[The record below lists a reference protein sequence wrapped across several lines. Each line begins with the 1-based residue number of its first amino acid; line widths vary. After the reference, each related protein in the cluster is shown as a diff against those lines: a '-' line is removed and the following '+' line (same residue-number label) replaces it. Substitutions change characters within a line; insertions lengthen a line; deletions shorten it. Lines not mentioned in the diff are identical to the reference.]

1 MNQNGDGLRKLPP
14 QSLEAE
20 RALLGACLMDASAA
34 NNVRGIIA
42 PQDFYSESHRLIYES
57 IARLVDE
64 NQPCDPVTVGDML
77 KVNGDLE
84 RIGGISYISGLLD
97 SVPAPASAGYYA
109 NIIREKSQ
117 MRALLAAANEI
128 IASTYDG
135 SYNAAEMQDLAERAI
150 FDVGQGRRSENL
162 YALRDLTQPVF
173 DVMSQIKASK
183 GVTGVP
189 TFPDLDKHYL
199 SGLQKGDLVLL
210 AARPGV
216 GKTSMGIN
224 IAQRATVEAG
234 KIVAVFSLEMPKEQL
249 VQRILC
255 TQARVN
261 HSLVRKGMASKQDLR
276 RLAKAVNELSGAEM
290 YINDT
295 MKINISEIRSQC
307 RKLKMDKG
315 LDLIVIDYIQLMQ
328 SAPGRKIE
336 NRQLEVAEISRSL
349 KAMAKELDV
358 PVLALSQLSRMV
370 EQKNEKPNLSHLRES
385 GALEQDADV
394 VLLLHRPRSSENEE
408 EMDEEARLKKNKSG
422 DYVEIIIAKHRNGP
436 TGELPMNFIREY
448 TLFTD
453 FAQDWVGDSGPTP
466 PPEPEEFIPPDDEP
480 PF

>member
-1 MNQNGDGLRKLPP
+1 MCIR
-14 QSLEAE
+14 
-20 RALLGACLMDASAA
+20 
-34 NNVRGIIA
+34 
-42 PQDFYSESHRLIYES
+42 
-57 IARLVDE
+57 
-64 NQPCDPVTVGDML
+64 
-77 KVNGDLE
+77 
-84 RIGGISYISGLLD
+84 D
-97 SVPAPASAGYYA
+97 S
-109 NIIREKSQ
+109 
-117 MRALLAAANEI
+117 
-128 IASTYDG
+128 
-135 SYNAAEMQDLAERAI
+135 

-234 KIVAVFSLEMPKEQL
+234 KTVAVFSLEMPKEQL

-315 LDLIVIDYIQLMQ
+315 LDLIVIDYI
-328 SAPGRKIE
+328 
-336 NRQLEVAEISRSL
+336 
-349 KAMAKELDV
+349 
-358 PVLALSQLSRMV
+358 PVSYT
-370 EQKNEKPNLSHLRES
+370 HLVRC
-385 GALEQDADV
+385 
-394 VLLLHRPRSSENEE
+394 
-408 EMDEEARLKKNKSG
+408 
-422 DYVEIIIAKHRNGP
+422 
-436 TGELPMNFIREY
+436 
-448 TLFTD
+448 
-453 FAQDWVGDSGPTP
+453 
-466 PPEPEEFIPPDDEP
+466 
-480 PF
+480 

>member
-1 MNQNGDGLRKLPP
+1 M
-14 QSLEAE
+14 
-20 RALLGACLMDASAA
+20 
-34 NNVRGIIA
+34 
-42 PQDFYSESHRLIYES
+42 
-57 IARLVDE
+57 
-64 NQPCDPVTVGDML
+64 
-77 KVNGDLE
+77 
-84 RIGGISYISGLLD
+84 
-97 SVPAPASAGYYA
+97 
-109 NIIREKSQ
+109 
-117 MRALLAAANEI
+117 
-128 IASTYDG
+128 
-135 SYNAAEMQDLAERAI
+135 
-150 FDVGQGRRSENL
+150 
-162 YALRDLTQPVF
+162 
-173 DVMSQIKASK
+173 
-183 GVTGVP
+183 P

-358 PVLALSQLSRMV
+358 PVLALSCLLYTSRCV
-370 EQKNEKPNLSHLRES
+370 
-385 GALEQDADV
+385 
-394 VLLLHRPRSSENEE
+394 
-408 EMDEEARLKKNKSG
+408 
-422 DYVEIIIAKHRNGP
+422 
-436 TGELPMNFIREY
+436 
-448 TLFTD
+448 
-453 FAQDWVGDSGPTP
+453 
-466 PPEPEEFIPPDDEP
+466 
-480 PF
+480 

>member
-1 MNQNGDGLRKLPP
+1 
-14 QSLEAE
+14 
-20 RALLGACLMDASAA
+20 
-34 NNVRGIIA
+34 
-42 PQDFYSESHRLIYES
+42 
-57 IARLVDE
+57 
-64 NQPCDPVTVGDML
+64 
-77 KVNGDLE
+77 
-84 RIGGISYISGLLD
+84 
-97 SVPAPASAGYYA
+97 
-109 NIIREKSQ
+109 
-117 MRALLAAANEI
+117 
-128 IASTYDG
+128 
-135 SYNAAEMQDLAERAI
+135 
-150 FDVGQGRRSENL
+150 
-162 YALRDLTQPVF
+162 
-173 DVMSQIKASK
+173 
-183 GVTGVP
+183 
-189 TFPDLDKHYL
+189 
-199 SGLQKGDLVLL
+199 
-210 AARPGV
+210 
-216 GKTSMGIN
+216 
-224 IAQRATVEAG
+224 
-234 KIVAVFSLEMPKEQL
+234 
-249 VQRILC
+249 
-255 TQARVN
+255 
-261 HSLVRKGMASKQDLR
+261 MASKQDLR

-408 EMDEEARLKKNKSG
+408 EMDEEARLKKNKAG

-453 FAQDWVGDSGPTP
+453 FAQDWVGDSGPSP
-466 PPEPEEFIPPDDEP
+466 PPEPEELIPPDDEP